1 MLHSQTSLTKL
12 EQLANAMFDRIPQV
26 FYGQHDPSANQAV
39 KNGAIWVK
47 PIVDQT
53 TSSNNTDKDLTIGGE
68 T

>member
-1 MLHSQTSLTKL
+1 
-12 EQLANAMFDRIPQV
+12 MFDRMPQI

-47 PIVDQT
+47 PIIDQT
-53 TSSNNTDKDLTIGGE
+53 VSSNKTDKDLTIGGE